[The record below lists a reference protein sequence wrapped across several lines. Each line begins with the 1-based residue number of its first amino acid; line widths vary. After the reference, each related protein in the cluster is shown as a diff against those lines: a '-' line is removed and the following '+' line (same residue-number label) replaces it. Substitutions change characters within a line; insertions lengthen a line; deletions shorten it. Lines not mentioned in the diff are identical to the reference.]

1 MYLGWLIVY
10 LASVGLVS
18 AAGNC
23 SYKALI
29 EHLGL
34 GNDDIQMTSLRPVF
48 EWKTPTYVFLD
59 LYVTSI
65 TEVNEKAQSLSTQ
78 VTILLGWANPFTV
91 WNQDDFCGISLCSV
105 KKDMIWIPDI
115 SITESIKTEFAT
127 SENQYVQLLY
137 HGAVV
142 TSNTFAVT
150 TACKMNLH
158 QFPFDVQSCTIT
170 LQSPIHSI
178 EELIISPFSDASFL
192 TFSSKKAFQTQ
203 GEWELLSINT
213 SKANVSTLGDPQDQ
227 LIYKITM
234 RRRPM
239 LYVINF
245 LMPVL
250 YFLILDLATFFIDS
264 SGGEKLGF
272 KVTLLLSISVL
283 LLLLQDMLP
292 STATDIPLIGIYC
305 IVIFTLMA
313 VSVLETILVNFLIA
327 KGNQTISVRPMKS
340 SSALSDAVKDTKG
353 PPDPETDRSE
363 EHLNTLD
370 ILKQIL
376 MEFQAAATHQNQQER
391 KSLNWTRV
399 ATIVDGF
406 GGGYQWLTWVK
417 DEPQAAPDPGVL
429 LSPRRLVRRIGD
441 VSLVIVIRI
450 RCQTQNQP
458 PSQELPGYIPPL
470 PSDLAVSVSTD
481 QPHRKRKRQS
491 GSQEDERPSTSHRRP
506 AKRSRR
512 EAYAKGPLLG
522 QGGFGSV
529 HAGIR
534 RSDGLPVAI
543 KYVSKSRTP
552 ERLKVEGHGRL
563 PLEVALMTLVNSA
576 PACPNVLQLLEWFDR
591 RRRYIM
597 ILERP
602 VPCQDLQS
610 FCEENGYL
618 DEGLAKKIL
627 LQLISA
633 LKHCES
639 RGVLHRDVKPENLLI
654 STESHDIKLLDFGC
668 GDRLKDSA
676 YKYFAGTIE
685 YAPPEW
691 FRQRCYHAGPAT
703 VWSVGVTLYNILC
716 GCFPFRGSLRV
727 TSKSRLHFPRE
738 LSTGKRQKSHPD
750 PGEVCC
756 FVFLKTVLCVT
767 ECRQLIRWCLSASAS
782 DRPTLDDIESHPWVS
797 RSDTAENSFRKRSK
811 HELMAA
817 TQIDWLHHLLQSV
830 RGSVWILEELNTV
843 PAKPEAEIS

>member
-115 SITESIKTEFAT
+115 TITESIKTEFAT

-399 ATIVDGF
+399 ATI
-406 GGGYQWLTWVK
+406 
-417 DEPQAAPDPGVL
+417 DPL
-429 LSPRRLVRRIGD
+429 PNP
-441 VSLVIVIRI
+441 
-450 RCQTQNQP
+450 NQP

-716 GCFPFRGSLRV
+716 GCFPFR
-727 TSKSRLHFPRE
+727 
-738 LSTGKRQKSHPD
+738 
-750 PGEVCC
+750 
-756 FVFLKTVLCVT
+756 